1 MWSCLLN
8 GCRVLVLQDK
18 KLLDTGCTTMWI
30 HLTRLSC
37 TLRGGKDDKFML
49 CIFYQNLNIFKGHF
63 VLFNKGFKFYMLC
76 MKFLGQSFSLNT
88 V

>member
-18 KLLDTGCTTMWI
+18 PLDTGCTTMSI
-30 HLTRLSC
+30 RLTLLSW
-37 TLRGGKDDKFML
+37 TLRDGKDDTFML
-49 CIFYQNLNIFKGHF
+49 CIFYQDLNIFKGHF
-63 VLFNKGFKFYMLC
+63 VLFNKGFKFYILC
-76 MKFLGQSFSLNT
+76 RKFLEQSFSLNT